1 MRTSNVPNA
10 ASLRRRVV
18 TLLPGEIASPSG
30 ALMRGLGVK
39 HWLCVRRPE
48 HIGCIVRADGPAPTV
63 HTHVEPIWAYESAP
77 MPVLR
82 CDFHSIPI
90 LPQTVHL
97 QRGEMPAAPTVCLPP
112 EEAGERSHLLGPMP
126 GQPAKMAATA
136 SALHEGYRQARR
148 SGADETSSGSTAV
161 SNPDQKQNQ
170 VKNNLAS
177 SLNPLVAKISVIA
190 AARVKNILARVE
202 IIVIDGL
209 PQKWVR
215 EDA

>member
-1 MRTSNVPNA
+1 
-10 ASLRRRVV
+10 
-18 TLLPGEIASPSG
+18 
-30 ALMRGLGVK
+30 
-39 HWLCVRRPE
+39 
-48 HIGCIVRADGPAPTV
+48 
-63 HTHVEPIWAYESAP
+63 
-77 MPVLR
+77 
-82 CDFHSIPI
+82 
-90 LPQTVHL
+90 
-97 QRGEMPAAPTVCLPP
+97 
-112 EEAGERSHLLGPMP
+112 
-126 GQPAKMAATA
+126 MAATA